1 MAETLANIPEPV
13 GQAAISG
20 RYVFRDDFDSIEQWD
35 IIAGSPSLAD
45 SILSLSGANT
55 EVRSK
60 RKFLYGILI
69 VVAKASASGNL
80 RIGFDDGLNDYV
92 VWSGGNL
99 RYKSTVDPT
108 EGTTAVSITEN
119 SYNVFVILWE
129 PDAIVMWVNGTFYGP
144 YQGSKIPNKPLSIS
158 LKNLSTGT
166 SQIDF
171 VAVYPE
177 LVGTWLGA
185 SIGAAVAALALPTN
199 VVGFSPALPAGTN
212 RIGIIVPSARLL
224 ATPYTDSTTAL
235 GANASFTGTSRD
247 TQISS
252 SSPYDHYAFINAH
265 AVSDQAGTLMIQE
278 SPDGSTWVTVRN
290 QATQAVTN
298 PDGSTVQVASIQQH
312 AITLRY
318 VRVAYRNGGTAQTS
332 FRLSSRV
339 YAI

>member
-1 MAETLANIPEPV
+1 MAERLANIPEPI

-20 RYVFRDDFDSIEQWD
+20 RYVFRDDFDSLEQWD
-35 IIAGSPSLAD
+35 IIAGLPTIAD

-69 VVAKASASGNL
+69 VIAKASASGNL

-108 EGTTAVSITEN
+108 EGTTAVSITET

-129 PDAIVMWVNGTFYGP
+129 PDAVVIWVNGTFYGP

-158 LKNLSTGT
+158 LKNLSTG
-166 SQIDF
+166 IP
-171 VAVYPE
+171 VLHA
-177 LVGTWLGA
+177 G
-185 SIGAAVAALALPTN
+185 ALA
-199 VVGFSPALPAGTN
+199 AGTN

-235 GANASFTGTSRD
+235 GANANFTGTSRD

-252 SSPYDHYAFINAH
+252 SSPYDHLAFINAH

-278 SPDGSTWVTVRN
+278 SPDGSTWVTVRS
-290 QATQAVTN
+290 QATAAVTN
-298 PDGSTVQVASIQQH
+298 PDGSTVQVAIIQQH
-312 AITLRY
+312 AVTLRY
-318 VRVAYRNGGTAQTS
+318 VRVAYRNDGTAQTS

-339 YAI
+339 YAM

>member
-1 MAETLANIPEPV
+1 MAERLANIPEPI

-20 RYVFRDDFDSIEQWD
+20 RYIFRDDFDSLEQWD
-35 IIAGSPSLAD
+35 IIAGLPTIAD

-69 VVAKASASGNL
+69 VIARASASGNL

-108 EGTTAVSITEN
+108 EGTTAVSITET

-129 PDAIVMWVNGTFYGP
+129 PDAIVIWVNGTFYGP

-166 SQIDF
+166 SQIDL

-177 LVGTWLGA
+177 LVGTWLGVG
-185 SIGAAVAALALPTN
+185 SGGAQANVGIPVLHAGALA
-199 VVGFSPALPAGTN
+199 AGTN
-212 RIGIIVPSARLL
+212 RIGIVVPSARLL

-235 GANASFTGTSRD
+235 GANANFTGTSRD

-252 SSPYDHYAFINAH
+252 SSPYDHLAFINAH

-278 SPDGSTWVTVRN
+278 SPDGSTWVTVRS
-290 QATQAVTN
+290 QATAAVTN
-298 PDGSTVQVASIQQH
+298 PDGSTVQVAIIQQH
-312 AITLRY
+312 AVTLRY

-339 YAI
+339 YAM

>member
-1 MAETLANIPEPV
+1 MAERRANVSEAERQTIV
-13 GQAAISG
+13 SG
-20 RYVFRDDFDSIEQWD
+20 RCIFRDDFDSLEQWD
-35 IIAGSPSLAD
+35 IVAGSPSLAD

-69 VVAKASASGNL
+69 VIAKASASGNL

-108 EGTTAVSITEN
+108 EGTTAVSITET
-119 SYNVFVILWE
+119 SYNVFVLLWHPDELIL
-129 PDAIVMWVNGTFYGP
+129 WVNGTFYGP

-158 LKNLSTGT
+158 LKNLSTET
-166 SQIDF
+166 SQIDL

-177 LVGTWLGA
+177 LVGTWLG
-185 SIGAAVAALALPTN
+185 IGAGGTQATIGIPVVHAGSLA
-199 VVGFSPALPAGTN
+199 SGTN
-212 RIGIIVPSARLL
+212 RIGTVVPRAQLL

-252 SSPYDHYAFINAH
+252 SSPFDHLAYINAH
-265 AVSDQAGTLMIQE
+265 AVSDQSGTLMIQE

-290 QATQAVTN
+290 QATAALTN
-298 PDGSTVQVASIQQH
+298 PDGSTVQVASILGHQV
-312 AITLRY
+312 TLRY
-318 VRVAYRNGGTAQTS
+318 VRVAYRNGATAQTS